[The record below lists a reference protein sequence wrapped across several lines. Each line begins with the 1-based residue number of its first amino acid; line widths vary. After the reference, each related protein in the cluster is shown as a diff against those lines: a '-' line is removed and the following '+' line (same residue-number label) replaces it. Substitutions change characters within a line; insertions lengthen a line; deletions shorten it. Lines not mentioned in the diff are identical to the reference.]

1 MKIAISIPDNVFKE
15 VESYAAEQ
23 KCSRSE
29 VFARAVIQLFEKSK
43 NAKLLDTMNEVYS
56 TPESSDDKAF
66 RQTAKK
72 HFAKTVLSKEPP
84 Y

>member
-1 MKIAISIPDNVFKE
+1 MKIAISIPDDVFQE
-15 VESYAAEQ
+15 VESYVAEQ

-29 VFARAVIQLFEKSK
+29 VFARAVAQFFEKSK
-43 NAKLLDTMNEVYS
+43 NAKLLDAINEVYS
-56 TPESSDDKAF
+56 TPESAEDKAVQ
-66 RQTAKK
+66 QTTKK

>member
-1 MKIAISIPDNVFKE
+1 MKVAISIPDDIFKE
-15 VESYAAEQ
+15 VESYVAEQ

-29 VFARAVIQLFEKSK
+29 VFARGVMLLFEKSK
-43 NAKLLDTMNEVYS
+43 NTKLLDAINEVYS
-56 TPESSDDKAF
+56 TPENSDDKAF

>member
-1 MKIAISIPDNVFKE
+1 MKIAISIPENVFKE

-43 NAKLLDTMNEVYS
+43 NAKLLDAMNEVYS

-66 RQTAKK
+66 RQAAKK
-72 HFAKTVLSKEPP
+72 HFTKTILNKEPP